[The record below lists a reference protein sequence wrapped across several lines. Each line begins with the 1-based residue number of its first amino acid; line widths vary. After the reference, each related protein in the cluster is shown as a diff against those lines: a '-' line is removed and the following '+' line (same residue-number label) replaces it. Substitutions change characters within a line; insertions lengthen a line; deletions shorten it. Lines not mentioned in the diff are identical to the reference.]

1 MNTLRLATVTLL
13 LAAAS
18 LTACTTNGTYVATPH
33 QRHRASAMDADTGA
47 RVQQMIRADERLG
60 LRHTV
65 RVNVVKGEAELLG
78 EARNAQERTLTQ
90 EIAERTPGVSKVKNL
105 MTLR

>member
-33 QRHRASAMDADTGA
+33 QRHRASAMDADTAA
-47 RVQQMIRADERLG
+47 RVQQMIRADERL
-60 LRHTV
+60 
-65 RVNVVKGEAELLG
+65 
-78 EARNAQERTLTQ
+78 LTQ
-90 EIAERTPGVSKVKNL
+90 EIAERTPGVNKVKNL